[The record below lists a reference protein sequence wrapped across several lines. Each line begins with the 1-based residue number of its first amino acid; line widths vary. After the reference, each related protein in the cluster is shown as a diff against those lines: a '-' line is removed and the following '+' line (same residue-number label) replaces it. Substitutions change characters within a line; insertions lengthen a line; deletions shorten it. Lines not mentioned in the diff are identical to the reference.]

1 MPELGFKPPD
11 HHPLGKER
19 NSAAIASLIASLA
32 LVIAILLVSVA
43 VTGSEHGFGTAAN
56 AGWVNTPRG

>member
-11 HHPLGKER
+11 HHPLGDEHDGT
-19 NSAAIASLIASLA
+19 ALASLIASLA
-32 LVIAILLVSVA
+32 LVVAILLVSVA
-43 VTGSEHGFGTAAN
+43 VTGSEHGLGAAT

>member
-11 HHPLGKER
+11 HHPLGEQR
-19 NSAAIASLIASLA
+19 DGAALASLITSLA
-32 LVIAILLVSVA
+32 LVVAILLVSVA
-43 VTGSEHGFGTAAN
+43 VTGSEHGMGAAN

>member
-11 HHPLGKER
+11 QDPLGEER
-19 NSAAIASLIASLA
+19 NGAVLASLVTSLA
-32 LVIAILLVSVA
+32 LVVAILLVSVA
-43 VTGSEHGFGTAAN
+43 VTVSEHGLGAAN

>member
-11 HHPLGKER
+11 HHPLGEQR
-19 NSAAIASLIASLA
+19 NGIAVASLIASLA
-32 LVIAILLVSVA
+32 LVVAILLVSVA
-43 VTGSEHGFGTAAN
+43 VTGSEHGLGAAN

>member
-11 HHPLGKER
+11 HHPLGEQR
-19 NSAAIASLIASLA
+19 NGAALASLIASLA
-32 LVIAILLVSVA
+32 LVVAILLVSVA
-43 VTGSEHGFGTAAN
+43 VTGSEHGWGAAN

>member
-11 HHPLGKER
+11 HHPLGEER
-19 NSAAIASLIASLA
+19 QGTVLVSLVASLA
-32 LVIAILLVSVA
+32 LVVAIVLVSIA
-43 VTGSEHGFGTAAN
+43 VTESEHEFGAAN

>member
-11 HHPLGKER
+11 HHPLGEER
-19 NSAAIASLIASLA
+19 EGTALASLVASLA
-32 LVIAILLVSVA
+32 LVVAILIVSVA
-43 VTGSEHGFGTAAN
+43 VTGSEHGLGAAN

>member
-11 HHPLGKER
+11 HHPLGAER
-19 NSAAIASLIASLA
+19 NGAALASLIASLA
-32 LVIAILLVSVA
+32 LVVAILLVSVA
-43 VTGSEHGFGTAAN
+43 VTGSEHGLAKAN

>member
-11 HHPLGKER
+11 RHPLGEER
-19 NSAAIASLIASLA
+19 EGAALASLIASLA
-32 LVIAILLVSVA
+32 LVVAILLVSVA
-43 VTGSEHGFGTAAN
+43 VTGSEHGLGAAN

>member
-11 HHPLGKER
+11 RRPLGDER
-19 NSAAIASLIASLA
+19 NGAALASLVASLT
-32 LVIAILLVSVA
+32 LVVAILLVSVA
-43 VTGSEHGFGTAAN
+43 VTGSEHRFSAAS

>member
-11 HHPLGKER
+11 HRPLGEER
-19 NSAAIASLIASLA
+19 RSTAVVSLIASLA
-32 LVIAILLVSVA
+32 LVVAILLVSA
-43 VTGSEHGFGTAAN
+43 ALTGGEHGLGAAN

>member
-11 HHPLGKER
+11 HHPLGAER
-19 NSAAIASLIASLA
+19 NGAVLASLIASLA
-32 LVIAILLVSVA
+32 LVVAILLVSVA
-43 VTGSEHGFGTAAN
+43 VTGTEHGFGAAN

>member
-11 HHPLGKER
+11 YHPLGEER
-19 NSAAIASLIASLA
+19 NGAVLASLIASLA
-32 LVIAILLVSVA
+32 LVVAILLVSVA
-43 VTGSEHGFGTAAN
+43 VTGTEHGFGAAN